1 LNFRVILRRP
11 GHQHVKKR
19 SIALALC
26 CLLIC
31 SPASAKTK
39 PFVGILWPM
48 FGPFLAVGLVELVAE
63 LKLRPDIEV
72 RTYLHQ
78 NWPAL
83 VEDLNHLPAGTRTL
97 VVGYSLGANST
108 VFVSNKVDYIDSII
122 ALQPS
127 MLSWNPDLKGKVGR
141 IVEIYN
147 PKPEETF
154 GGMGS
159 KKLVGDNIEYIVNS
173 DTHMGT
179 QFGSD
184 FRDLVKSEIAR
195 LSALDDRDATQAAL
209 PQLPAPSPPNA
220 ASDPAQRT
228 TEPQTAPQNDAKTAA
243 SDTAKS
249 QPHCDVTAS
258 VKTAQAKKPDELTQK
273 IIDSQS
279 AEPRHYGS
287 IAWQGAKKPDALTQK
302 IIDSALC
309 SD

>member
-1 LNFRVILRRP
+1 
-11 GHQHVKKR
+11 VKKR
-19 SIALALC
+19 SIVLALC
-26 CLLIC
+26 CLLVC

-39 PFVGILWPM
+39 PFVGVLWPM

-78 NWPAL
+78 NWPTL
-83 VEDLNHLPAGTRTL
+83 VEDLNNLPKETRTL

-108 VFVSNKVDYIDSII
+108 VFVANKVDYIDSII

-127 MLSWNPDLKGKVGR
+127 MLSWNPELKGKVGR

-147 PKPEETF
+147 PKPEETL

-159 KKLVGDNIEYIVNS
+159 KKLVGDNIEYIVNNDS
-173 DTHMGT
+173 HMGT

-184 FRDLVKSEIAR
+184 FRDLVKSEIVR
-195 LSALDDRDATQAAL
+195 LSALDDRNTEQAAL
-209 PQLPAPSPPNA
+209 PPPPAPPTPIA
-220 ASDPAQRT
+220 ASDPVQRSA
-228 TEPQTAPQNDAKTAA
+228 EPQTDPQNGATAA
-243 SDTAKS
+243 DKDTTKN
-249 QPHCDVTAS
+249 QTHCDIAS
-258 VKTAQAKKPDELTQK
+258 SVRTAQGKKPNELTQK
-273 IIDSQS
+273 IIDSHS
-279 AEPRHYGS
+279 VEPRHYGS
-287 IAWQGAKKPDALTQK
+287 IAWQGAPQKNPDPLTQT

>member
-1 LNFRVILRRP
+1 M
-11 GHQHVKKR
+11 KKR

-26 CLLIC
+26 CLLVC

-39 PFVGILWPM
+39 TFVGVLWPM

-63 LKLRPDIEV
+63 LKLMPDVEV

-78 NWPAL
+78 NWPVL
-83 VEDLNHLPAGTRTL
+83 VDDLNHLPKGMPTL

-108 VFVSNKVDYIDSII
+108 VFVANKVDHIDSII

-127 MLSWNPDLKGKVGR
+127 MLSWNPDLTGKVGR

-159 KKLVGDNIEYIVNS
+159 KKLAGDNIEYIANDDS
-173 DTHMGT
+173 HMGT
-179 QFGSD
+179 QFSGQ

-195 LSALDDRDATQAAL
+195 LSALADGDAVQAASQIAEPGL
-209 PQLPAPSPPNA
+209 AKPAIDTPS
-220 ASDPAQRT
+220 
-228 TEPQTAPQNDAKTAA
+228 DAKAG
-243 SDTAKS
+243 DTAKT
-249 QPHCDVTAS
+249 QPHCDAAVTGS
-258 VKTAQAKKPDELTQK
+258 TLQAKKPDELTQK
-273 IIDSQS
+273 IIEAQS

-287 IAWQGAKKPDALTQK
+287 IMWGNTPAQAQKPDELTQK

>member
-1 LNFRVILRRP
+1 VR
-11 GHQHVKKR
+11 KR

-26 CLLIC
+26 CALVC

-39 PFVGILWPM
+39 PFVGVLWPM

-63 LKLRPDIEV
+63 LKMRPDIEV

-78 NWPAL
+78 NWPTL
-83 VEDLNHLPAGTRTL
+83 VEDLNHLPKETRTL

-108 VFVSNKVDYIDSII
+108 VFVANKVDYIDSII

-147 PKPEETF
+147 PKPEETL

-195 LSALDDRDATQAAL
+195 LAALDDRDVEQTTL
-209 PQLPAPSPPNA
+209 PQPPAPSTLVA
-220 ASDPAQRT
+220 ASDPNQKPTGPQANPLNAAKAADGAQ
-228 TEPQTAPQNDAKTAA
+228 
-243 SDTAKS
+243 AKS
-249 QPHCDVTAS
+249 QPHCDVTGS
-258 VKTAQAKKPDELTQK
+258 VRPAQGKKPDDLTQK
-273 IIDSQS
+273 VIDAQS
-279 AEPRHYGS
+279 AESRHYGS
-287 IAWQGAKKPDALTQK
+287 IEWQAATQKKPDALTQK

-309 SD
+309 SE

>member
-1 LNFRVILRRP
+1 
-11 GHQHVKKR
+11 VKKR

-26 CLLIC
+26 CLLVC
-31 SPASAKTK
+31 APASAKTK

-78 NWPAL
+78 HWPEL
-83 VEDLNHLPAGTRTL
+83 VEDLNHLPQGTRTL

-108 VFVSNKVDYIDSII
+108 VFVANKVDYIDSII

-147 PKPEETF
+147 PKPEETL

-159 KKLVGDNIEYIVNS
+159 KKLVGDNIEYIANDDS
-173 DTHMGT
+173 HMGT
-179 QFGSD
+179 QFSGQ

-195 LSALDDRDATQAAL
+195 LSALDDGDTVQAAV
-209 PQLPAPSPPNA
+209 PQPPAPSNA
-220 ASDPAQRT
+220 MAEPAPAKPAT
-228 TEPQTAPQNDAKTAA
+228 GPQTDPQNGTKAIS
-243 SDTAKS
+243 SDTTGS
-249 QPHCDVTAS
+249 LPPCG
-258 VKTAQAKKPDELTQK
+258 KKPDDLTQK
-273 IIDSQS
+273 IAEAQS
-279 AEPRHYGS
+279 ADPRHYGS
-287 IAWQGAKKPDALTQK
+287 IMWGNAKAPAKKPDALTQK

-309 SD
+309 PN

>member
-1 LNFRVILRRP
+1 
-11 GHQHVKKR
+11 
-19 SIALALC
+19 
-26 CLLIC
+26 
-31 SPASAKTK
+31 
-39 PFVGILWPM
+39 M

-63 LKLRPDIEV
+63 LKMRPDIEV

-78 NWPAL
+78 NWPTL
-83 VEDLNHLPAGTRTL
+83 VEDLNHLPPGTRTL

-108 VFVSNKVDYIDSII
+108 VFVANKVDYIDSII

-147 PKPEETF
+147 PKPEETL

-209 PQLPAPSPPNA
+209 PQPPASSTPVA
-220 ASDPAQRT
+220 ASEPTQRS
-228 TEPQTAPQNDAKTAA
+228 TEPQPNPQTSAKAA
-243 SDTAKS
+243 GSDTTKS
-249 QPHCDVTAS
+249 QPNCDTTGS
-258 VKTAQAKKPDELTQK
+258 IRTAQAKKPDELTQK
-273 IIDSQS
+273 VIDAQN

-287 IAWQGAKKPDALTQK
+287 IAWQAAPRKKPDALTQK

>member
-1 LNFRVILRRP
+1 MT
-11 GHQHVKKR
+11 KR

-26 CLLIC
+26 CLLVC

-63 LKLRPDIEV
+63 LKMRPDIEV

-78 NWPAL
+78 HWPEL
-83 VEDLNHLPAGTRTL
+83 VEDLNHLPKGTRTL

-108 VFVSNKVDYIDSII
+108 VFVANKVDYIDSII

-147 PKPEETF
+147 PKPEETL

-159 KKLVGDNIEYIVNS
+159 KKLVGDNIEYIINS
-173 DTHMGT
+173 DSHMGT
-179 QFGSD
+179 QFSSD
-184 FRDLVKSEIAR
+184 FRDLVKNEIAR
-195 LSALDDRDATQAAL
+195 LSAMDDRDAEQVAL
-209 PQLPAPSPPNA
+209 PQQPSPAGQIAVPGK
-220 ASDPAQRT
+220 PALDLQN
-228 TEPQTAPQNDAKTAA
+228 EAKATAGD
-243 SDTAKS
+243 KS
-249 QPHCDVTAS
+249 KNQPHCDVAVTGS
-258 VKTAQAKKPDELTQK
+258 TAKKPDELTQK
-273 IIDSQS
+273 IIEAQRD
-279 AEPRHYGS
+279 EPRHYGS
-287 IAWQGAKKPDALTQK
+287 IAWQAAAAPGKKPDTLTQK

-309 SD
+309 AD

>member
-1 LNFRVILRRP
+1 
-11 GHQHVKKR
+11 VKKR
-19 SIALALC
+19 PIALALC
-26 CLLIC
+26 CLLVC

-39 PFVGILWPM
+39 PFVGVLWPM
-48 FGPFLAVGLVELVAE
+48 FGPFLAVGLVELVTE

-78 NWPAL
+78 NWPTL
-83 VEDLNHLPAGTRTL
+83 VEDLNHLPKGTHTL

-108 VFVSNKVDYIDSII
+108 VFVANKVDYIDSII

-147 PKPEETF
+147 PKPEETL

-173 DTHMGT
+173 DSHMGT

-195 LSALDDRDATQAAL
+195 LSALDDRDPDQ
-209 PQLPAPSPPNA
+209 PAPQPAIPATPIA
-220 ASDPAQRT
+220 ASDPAPRAIDSSAVP
-228 TEPQTAPQNDAKTAA
+228 ENNVKAA
-243 SDTAKS
+243 DSDTAKS
-249 QPHCDVTAS
+249 QPHCDITAS
-258 VKTAQAKKPDELTQK
+258 VRTAPAKKPDELTQK
-273 IIDSQS
+273 YIDSQNG
-279 AEPRHYGS
+279 EPHHYGS
-287 IAWQGAKKPDALTQK
+287 IAWQAAPKKPDALTQK

>member
-1 LNFRVILRRP
+1 
-11 GHQHVKKR
+11 
-19 SIALALC
+19 
-26 CLLIC
+26 
-31 SPASAKTK
+31 
-39 PFVGILWPM
+39 M

-78 NWPAL
+78 HWPEL

-108 VFVSNKVDYIDSII
+108 VFVANKVDYIDSII

-127 MLSWNPDLKGKVGR
+127 MLSWNPELKGKVGR

-147 PKPEETF
+147 PKPEETL

-173 DTHMGT
+173 DSHMGT

-195 LSALDDRDATQAAL
+195 LSALDDRGVEQAAL
-209 PQLPAPSPPNA
+209 PQPPVPATPIA
-220 ASDPAQRT
+220 ASDPIQRPAQSQT
-228 TEPQTAPQNDAKTAA
+228 DPQSDAKPADA
-243 SDTAKS
+243 DAAKS
-249 QPHCDVTAS
+249 QPQCDITAS
-258 VKTAQAKKPDELTQK
+258 VRTAQAKKPDELAQK

-287 IAWQGAKKPDALTQK
+287 IAWQGAPKKPDALTQK

-309 SD
+309 PN

>member
-1 LNFRVILRRP
+1 
-11 GHQHVKKR
+11 
-19 SIALALC
+19 
-26 CLLIC
+26 
-31 SPASAKTK
+31 
-39 PFVGILWPM
+39 M

-78 NWPAL
+78 HWPEL
-83 VEDLNHLPAGTRTL
+83 VEDLNHLPPGTRTL

-108 VFVSNKVDYIDSII
+108 VFVANKVDYIDSII

-147 PKPEETF
+147 PKPEETL

-173 DTHMGT
+173 DSHMGT
-179 QFGSD
+179 QFSSD

-195 LSALDDRDATQAAL
+195 LSALDDRDTVQAAL
-209 PQLPAPSPPNA
+209 PPPATPIA
-220 ASDPAQRT
+220 GSDPVQRA
-228 TEPQTAPQNDAKTAA
+228 TEPQTTPQNGAKAT
-243 SDTAKS
+243 DTEADKS
-249 QPHCDVTAS
+249 QAHCDVTAS
-258 VKTAQAKKPDELTQK
+258 VRAAQAKTPDELTQK

-279 AEPRHYGS
+279 VEPRHYGS
-287 IAWQGAKKPDALTQK
+287 IAWQGAPQKKPDALTQK

-309 SD
+309 PD

>member
-1 LNFRVILRRP
+1 
-11 GHQHVKKR
+11 VKKR

-26 CLLIC
+26 CLLIG

-39 PFVGILWPM
+39 PFVGVLWPM
-48 FGPFLAVGLVELVAE
+48 FGPFLAVGLVELVTE

-78 NWPAL
+78 NWPTL
-83 VEDLNHLPAGTRTL
+83 VEDLNHLPKGTRTL

-108 VFVSNKVDYIDSII
+108 VFVANKVDYIDSII

-127 MLSWNPDLKGKVGR
+127 MLSWNPELKGKVGR

-147 PKPEETF
+147 PKPEETL

-173 DTHMGT
+173 DSHMGT

-195 LSALDDRDATQAAL
+195 LSALDDRDTEQAAL
-209 PQLPAPSPPNA
+209 PQPPAPSTPIA
-220 ASDPAQRT
+220 ASGPAQST
-228 TEPQTAPQNDAKTAA
+228 TESPTGLQNEAKAA
-243 SDTAKS
+243 DSETAKS
-249 QPHCDVTAS
+249 QPHCDITAS
-258 VKTAQAKKPDELTQK
+258 VRTAQAKKPDELTQK
-273 IIDSQS
+273 ILDSQS
-279 AEPRHYGS
+279 VEPRHYGS
-287 IAWQGAKKPDALTQK
+287 IAWQGAPQKKPDALTQK

>member
-1 LNFRVILRRP
+1 
-11 GHQHVKKR
+11 
-19 SIALALC
+19 LALV
-26 CLLIC
+26 C

-39 PFVGILWPM
+39 PFVGVLWPM

-78 NWPAL
+78 NWPTL
-83 VEDLNHLPAGTRTL
+83 VEDLNHLPKGTRTL

-108 VFVSNKVDYIDSII
+108 VFVANKVDYIDSII

-147 PKPEETF
+147 PKPEETL

-173 DTHMGT
+173 DSHVGT
-179 QFGSD
+179 QFGAD
-184 FRDLVKSEIAR
+184 FRDLVKGEIAR
-195 LSALDDRDATQAAL
+195 LSALDDRDAEQAAL
-209 PQLPAPSPPNA
+209 PQPSAPAMPVA
-220 ASDPAQRT
+220 ASDPTQRPI
-228 TEPQTAPQNDAKTAA
+228 EPLTAPQNGAKAA
-243 SDTAKS
+243 DSDTA
-249 QPHCDVTAS
+249 QGQAHCDVTGS
-258 VKTAQAKKPDELTQK
+258 VRTAQAKKSDQLTQK
-273 IIDSQS
+273 IVDSQS

-287 IAWQGAKKPDALTQK
+287 IAWQAAPQKKPDALTQK

>member
-1 LNFRVILRRP
+1 M
-11 GHQHVKKR
+11 KTR

-26 CLLIC
+26 LALVC

-39 PFVGILWPM
+39 PFVGVLWPM

-78 NWPAL
+78 HWPEL
-83 VEDLNHLPAGTRTL
+83 VEDLNHLPKGTRTL

-108 VFVSNKVDYIDSII
+108 VFVANKVDYIDSII

-147 PKPEETF
+147 PKPEETL

-173 DTHMGT
+173 DSHMGT

-184 FRDLVKSEIAR
+184 FRDLVKNEIAR
-195 LSALDDRDATQAAL
+195 LSALDDRDPDQAA
-209 PQLPAPSPPNA
+209 PQPPAPAAPAA
-220 ASDPAQRT
+220 ASNPAQPAI
-228 TEPQTAPQNDAKTAA
+228 EAATAA
-243 SDTAKS
+243 QNGAKAANTDTAKS
-249 QPHCDVTAS
+249 QPHCDVTGS
-258 VKTAQAKKPDELTQK
+258 VRTAQAKKPDELTQK
-273 IIDSQS
+273 IVDSQS

-287 IAWQGAKKPDALTQK
+287 IGWQGAPQKKPDALTQK

-309 SD
+309 PD